1 MGAAQPITVPPRCS
15 DGLAGPEAGKEGRGA
30 AQPIK
35 GALEQ
40 GQRPVCVSR
49 HPSYLSGACNP
60 AFALEGVEC

>member
-1 MGAAQPITVPPRCS
+1 M
-15 DGLAGPEAGKEGRGA
+15 GA

-40 GQRPVCVSR
+40 GKQPLSLSCLQAGASR
-49 HPSYLSGACNP
+49 ASGPHLFPATRHTCP

>member
-1 MGAAQPITVPPRCS
+1 M
-15 DGLAGPEAGKEGRGA
+15 GA

-40 GQRPVCVSR
+40 GQQPVSHSLPSGGREQGQRPARLSR
-49 HPSYLSGACNP
+49 HPSYPPATRHTEP

>member
-1 MGAAQPITVPPRCS
+1 M
-15 DGLAGPEAGKEGRGA
+15 GA

-40 GQRPVCVSR
+40 GKQPLSLSCLQAGASR
-49 HPSYLSGACNP
+49 ASGPHAFLALRHTGG